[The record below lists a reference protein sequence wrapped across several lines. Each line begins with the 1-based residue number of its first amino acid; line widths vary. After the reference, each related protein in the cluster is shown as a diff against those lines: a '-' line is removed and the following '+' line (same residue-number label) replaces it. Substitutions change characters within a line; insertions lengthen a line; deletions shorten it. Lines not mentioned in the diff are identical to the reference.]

1 MSKKREKEKEK
12 EEKKS
17 DVGRK
22 RKGAGKSGNENKA
35 KMSKRDDGDSDR
47 SEVKEAYSLQLKK
60 INTHLTCGL
69 CKGYLIDATTVI
81 DCLHTF
87 CKSCLLTYFE
97 EEDNCCPTCEQLIH
111 QSHPSHYV
119 AFDRTMQDIVYKLV
133 PGLLEAERKRRLE
146 FLKDKKR
153 EAGEDV
159 EEEEEET
166 EKKEE
171 SPQGTNRCFEG
182 EPGISHHRNDE
193 HVLVS
198 LIPGAPELPT
208 PVRSIVRLSGMATV
222 NTLKRYL
229 AQSMWSNMSRYSEL
243 DLFCNDELM
252 GRDFSMRF
260 IHLTR
265 CRNKLKDEPL
275 RLVYKYHIDF

>member
-1 MSKKREKEKEK
+1 MSKKKEKEK

-17 DVGRK
+17 EVGQKRK
-22 RKGAGKSGNENKA
+22 RAGKSGNENKA
-35 KMSKRDDGDSDR
+35 KMSKKDDGESER
-47 SEVKEAYSLQLKK
+47 GEVKETYSLQLKK
-60 INTHLTCGL
+60 INAHLTCGL

-133 PGLLEAERKRRLE
+133 PGLIEAERKRRLE

-153 EAGEDV
+153 EAGEIV
-159 EEEEEET
+159 EEDEEET

-171 SPQGTNRCFEG
+171 SPLGTNRCFEG

-193 HVLVS
+193 HVMVS

-208 PVRSIVRLSGMATV
+208 PVRPIVRLSGMATV

-275 RLVYKYHIDF
+275 KLVYRYHIDF

>member
-1 MSKKREKEKEK
+1 MFANIFHTIRAS
-12 EEKKS
+12 
-17 DVGRK
+17 V
-22 RKGAGKSGNENKA
+22 AW
-35 KMSKRDDGDSDR
+35 
-47 SEVKEAYSLQLKK
+47 L
-60 INTHLTCGL
+60 ITCFQ
-69 CKGYLIDATTVI
+69 GYLIDATTVI

-97 EEDNCCPTCEQLIH
+97 EEDNCCPSCEQLIH

-133 PGLLEAERKRRLE
+133 PGLLDAERNRRLD

-153 EAGEDV
+153 LSGENVDEEDEA
-159 EEEEEET
+159 
-166 EKKEE
+166 EKK
-171 SPQGTNRCFEG
+171 
-182 EPGISHHRNDE
+182 
-193 HVLVS
+193 VVVS
-198 LIPGAPELPT
+198 LLPGAADLPK
-208 PVRSIVRLSGMATV
+208 PNRSIVRLSGMATV

-229 AQSMWSNMSRYSEL
+229 AHSLWSNMSRYNEL

-275 RLVYKYHIDF
+275 KLVYRYHIDF

>member
-1 MSKKREKEKEK
+1 
-12 EEKKS
+12 
-17 DVGRK
+17 
-22 RKGAGKSGNENKA
+22 
-35 KMSKRDDGDSDR
+35 
-47 SEVKEAYSLQLKK
+47 
-60 INTHLTCGL
+60 
-69 CKGYLIDATTVI
+69 YLIDATTVI

-97 EEDNCCPTCEQLIH
+97 EEDNCCPSCEQLIH

-133 PGLLEAERKRRLE
+133 PGYYVKYNHNIAEVFAKLRT
-146 FLKDKKR
+146 
-153 EAGEDV
+153 AGVCDG
-159 EEEEEET
+159 
-166 EKKEE
+166 
-171 SPQGTNRCFEG
+171 S
-182 EPGISHHRNDE
+182 E
-193 HVLVS
+193 HVITLSEGNVFTSTPCETFVS
-198 LIPGAPELPT
+198 SFSQLCYQPKRAADLPK
-208 PVRSIVRLSGMATV
+208 PNRSIVRLSGMATV

-229 AQSMWSNMSRYSEL
+229 AHSLWSNMSRYNEL

-275 RLVYKYHIDF
+275 KLVYRYHIDF

>member
-1 MSKKREKEKEK
+1 MSKKKDKEK
-12 EEKKS
+12 EEKKLEPS
-17 DVGRK
+17 QKRK
-22 RKGAGKSGNENKA
+22 RAGRACNEVKSKVA
-35 KMSKRDDGDSDR
+35 KEDGTDAGTR
-47 SEVKEAYSLQLKK
+47 EVKESYSLQLKK
-60 INTHLTCGL
+60 VNAQLTCSL

-97 EEDNCCPTCEQLIH
+97 EEDNCCPSCEQLIH

-133 PGLLEAERKRRLE
+133 PGLLEAERKRRLD

-153 EAGEDV
+153 LSGENVD
-159 EEEEEET
+159 EEDDDAQ
-166 EKKEE
+166 KKDE
-171 SPQGTNRCFEG
+171 SSQGTNRCFEG

-193 HVLVS
+193 HVVVS
-198 LIPGAPELPT
+198 LIPGAPDLPK
-208 PVRSIVRLSGMATV
+208 PNRSIVRLSGMATV

-229 AQSMWSNMSRYSEL
+229 AQSLWSNMSRYNEL

-275 RLVYKYHIDF
+275 KLVYRYHIDF

>member
-1 MSKKREKEKEK
+1 MTKKKEKDK

-17 DVGRK
+17 DSSHKKK
-22 RKGAGKSGNENKA
+22 RAGKSGHDAKSKA
-35 KMSKRDDGDSDR
+35 SKKEESDADSR
-47 SEVKEAYSLQLKK
+47 EVKESYSIQLKK
-60 INTHLTCGL
+60 INAHLTCNL
-69 CKGYLIDATTVI
+69 CKGYLIDAITVI

-133 PGLLEAERKRRLE
+133 PGLLESERKRRLD

-153 EAGEDV
+153 LAGEEVDED
-159 EEEEEET
+159 EEKT
-166 EKKEE
+166 EKKEDA
-171 SPQGTNRCFEG
+171 SQGTNRCFEG
-182 EPGISHHRNDE
+182 EPSISHHRNDE
-193 HVLVS
+193 HMIVS
-198 LIPGAPELPT
+198 LVPGAPDLPKPT
-208 PVRSIVRLSGMATV
+208 RPIVRLSGMATV

-275 RLVYKYHIDF
+275 KLVYRYHIDF